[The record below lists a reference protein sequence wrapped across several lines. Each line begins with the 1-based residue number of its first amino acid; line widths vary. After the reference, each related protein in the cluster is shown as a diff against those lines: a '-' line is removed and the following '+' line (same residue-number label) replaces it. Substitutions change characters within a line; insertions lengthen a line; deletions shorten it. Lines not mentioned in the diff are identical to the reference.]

1 MPDPQVAS
9 PDEIAGAA
17 RPGPSNRALIAAAI
31 ATVISLIILITLGNW
46 QMERLAWKEGLIAQ
60 MQERAYGEAGAIL
73 PPEQW
78 ADYVPQEEEYRRVA
92 VTGRFLHEHEV
103 AVHGLMPTSTRG
115 NPVQGF
121 YLLTPLEIG
130 PDALVFVNRG
140 FVPTSMR
147 DPAARPAPSPEGEVS
162 LTGLVRAPEERALFV
177 PENIPEA
184 ERWMV
189 RDIPQMADARDL
201 AGVAPFYIDA
211 EFDPTAPDW
220 PRAGATVLDPPNNH
234 LQYALTWYGLAAVLA
249 VIFLIYARPRLM
261 RARRRK
267 A

>member
-1 MPDPQVAS
+1 MANTQAAPPANPVAH
-9 PDEIAGAA
+9 
-17 RPGPSNRALIAAAI
+17 PGPSNRALIAAAF
-31 ATVISLIILITLGNW
+31 ATVISLAILISLGNW
-46 QMERLAWKEGLIAQ
+46 QMQRLAWKEGLIAQ
-60 MQERAYGEAGAIL
+60 MQERAYGEAGEIL

-78 ADYVPQEEEYRRVA
+78 AQYVPQDEEYRRVS
-92 VTGRFLHEHEV
+92 VTGRFLHEDEV

-121 YLLTPLEIG
+121 YLLTPLEIEPG
-130 PDALVFVNRG
+130 ARVFVNRG

-147 DPAARPAPSPEGEVS
+147 DPAARPAAPPRGEVS

-177 PENIPEA
+177 PENIPQD

-189 RDIPQMADARDL
+189 RDIAQMAEARGL

-211 EFDPTAPDW
+211 EFDPSAPDW

-234 LQYALTWYGLAAVLA
+234 LQYALTWYGLGAVLV
-249 VIFLIYARPRLM
+249 VIFLIYARPRLRGLM
-261 RARRRK
+261 RRG
-267 A
+267 

>member
-60 MQERAYGEAGAIL
+60 MQERAYGEPGAIL

-147 DPAARPAPSPEGEVS
+147 DPAARPAPPPEGEVS

-189 RDIPQMADARDL
+189 RDIAQMADARDL
-201 AGVAPFYIDA
+201 AGVAPFYVDA

-249 VIFLIYARPRLM
+249 VIFLIYARPRL
-261 RARRRK
+261 RSLLRRG
-267 A
+267 

>member
-1 MPDPQVAS
+1 MPDPQALSTRS
-9 PDEIAGAA
+9 PDAPAS
-17 RPGPSNRALIAAAI
+17 GPSNRALIAAAI
-31 ATVISLIILITLGNW
+31 ATVISLVILISLGNW

-60 MQERAYGEAGAIL
+60 MQARAYGEAGAIL

-78 ADYVPQEEEYRRVA
+78 VDYVPQQEEYRRVA
-92 VTGRFLHEHEV
+92 LSGRFLHEHEV

-121 YLLTPLEIG
+121 YLLTPLEIAEG
-130 PDALVFVNRG
+130 ARVFVNRG

-147 DPAARPAPSPEGEVS
+147 DPDARPAPLPEGEVA
-162 LTGLVRAPEERALFV
+162 LTGLVRAPEERGLFV
-177 PENIPEA
+177 PENIPQD

-189 RDIPQMADARDL
+189 RDIAQMAEARGLD
-201 AGVAPFYIDA
+201 GVAPFYVDA

-249 VIFLIYARPRLM
+249 VIFLIYARPRLHSLL
-261 RARRRK
+261 RRG
-267 A
+267 

>member
-9 PDEIAGAA
+9 PGAFAGSH
-17 RPGPSNRALIAAAI
+17 RSGPSNRALIAAAI
-31 ATVISLIILITLGNW
+31 ATVISLVILINLGNW

-60 MQERAYGEAGAIL
+60 MQARAYGEPGAIL

-78 ADYVPQEEEYRRVA
+78 ADYVPQEEEYRRVS
-92 VTGRFLHEHEV
+92 VTGRFLHGEEV

-121 YLLTPLEIG
+121 YLLTPLEIAEG
-130 PDALVFVNRG
+130 ALVFVNRG

-147 DPAARPAPSPEGEVS
+147 DPAARPAPPPEGEVR
-162 LTGLVRAPEERALFV
+162 LTGLVRAPEERGLFV
-177 PENIPEA
+177 PENIPQD

-189 RDIPQMADARDL
+189 RDIAQMADARGL

-211 EFDPTAPDW
+211 EFDPGAPDW

-249 VIFLIYARPRLM
+249 VIFLFYARPRL
-261 RARRRK
+261 RKLLRRR
-267 A
+267 

>member
-1 MPDPQVAS
+1 MPDPQVAL
-9 PDEIAGAA
+9 PDAIAGAA
-17 RPGPSNRALIAAAI
+17 RPGPSNRALVAAAI
-31 ATVISLIILITLGNW
+31 ATVISLVILIALGNW

-78 ADYVPQEEEYRRVA
+78 ADYVPQEEEYRRVS

-140 FVPTSMR
+140 FVPTSMH
-147 DPAARPAPSPEGEVS
+147 DPDARPAPPPEGEVS
-162 LTGLVRAPEERALFV
+162 LTGLVRAPEERTLFV

-189 RDIPQMADARDL
+189 RDIAQMADARGLD
-201 AGVAPFYIDA
+201 AVAPFYIDA
-211 EFDPTAPDW
+211 EVDPTAPDW

-249 VIFLIYARPRLM
+249 VIFLIYARPRL
-261 RARRRK
+261 RSLLRRG
-267 A
+267 